1 MKRAILWSTPSTL
14 STSFYEAHQAQK
26 TRQVHRARKYAKHV
40 EDTNTQARN
49 LSDSIVS
56 R

>member
-1 MKRAILWSTPSTL
+1 MKRAKHAKHVVLWSTPST
-14 STSFYEAHQAQK
+14 K

-40 EDTNTQARN
+40 EDANKQARN